1 MPVIEEM
8 LVRVKSVP
16 DVVDKVEQVMASF
29 PVTVKVMVPEVDVA
43 DVAAKVAVG
52 AVVSAPAGMVTVT
65 DCGEPMRVVCISP
78 SVSAMVN
85 PSGAVPVAAVNV
97 ETLKTPPAV
106 AEEIAVIV
114 HSFADVWVIDVMDEM
129 LVKVKSSP

>member
-16 DVVDKVEQVMASF
+16 AVVDKVEQVMDSF
-29 PVTVKVMVPEVDVA
+29 PVTVKVMVPELDVV

-65 DCGEPMRVVCISP
+65 DCGEPMSVV
-78 SVSAMVN
+78 
-85 PSGAVPVAAVNV
+85 
-97 ETLKTPPAV
+97 
-106 AEEIAVIV
+106 
-114 HSFADVWVIDVMDEM
+114 
-129 LVKVKSSP
+129 

>member
-16 DVVDKVEQVMASF
+16 AVVDKVEHVMASS
-29 PVTVKVMVPEVDVA
+29 PVMVKVIVPEVDVA

-65 DCGEPMRVVCISP
+65 DCGEPMSVVCISP
-78 SVSAMVN
+78 VVSAREKV
-85 PSGAVPVAAVNV
+85 PDAVSVD
-97 ETLKTPPAV
+97 TLAPPPAV

-114 HSFADVWVIDVMDEM
+114 HSFADV
-129 LVKVKSSP
+129 